1 MAKIK
6 IDPVLFARAQKA
18 AEIAGYSS
26 VEEFIVHVV
35 EKEVEKHEQVDPAQA
50 IADQLH
56 GLGYVG

>member
-6 IDPVLFARAQKA
+6 IDPALFARAEKA
-18 AEIAGYSS
+18 AGSAGYSS
-26 VEEFIVHVV
+26 VQEFVAHAI
-35 EKEVEKHEQVDPAQA
+35 EKEVEKYEQTDLVQE